1 MTTNKKF
8 IVWDWNGTL
17 QDDLS
22 VSMAALN
29 HTLKS
34 LGRPIV
40 DADRYRACFDVPIV
54 RMYRNLGLN
63 EDEIAHCLKPEH
75 NSYFDI
81 YDRLIEAV
89 DFRHG
94 ARDVLDFASAFD
106 VLHVILSNHLVD
118 VIHKD
123 LTRLKKREAFKD
135 ILAWPDRKSQFAH
148 PKGDF
153 LCAYMERNGL
163 MAQNGIIVGDTPE
176 EVKAARQH
184 GLVSVALSGGYNSLA
199 LLEEAKP
206 DYIISALPELK
217 PILQER
223 GFAA

>member
-1 MTTNKKF
+1 MTGDKKF

-29 HTLKS
+29 HTMER
-34 LGRPIV
+34 LGKPVI
-40 DADRYRACFDVPIV
+40 DADRYRECFDVPIA
-54 RMYRNLGLN
+54 RMYRTLGLS
-63 EDEIAHCLKPEH
+63 EAEIADCLAPDN

-81 YDRLIEAV
+81 YDRLIDAV

-94 ARDVLDFASAFD
+94 ARDVLDFASAFG

-123 LTRLKKREAFKD
+123 LMRLKKRDAFKD
-135 ILAWPDRKSQFAH
+135 ILAWPDKKSQFAH

-153 LCAYMERNGL
+153 LSDYMDRNGL
-163 MAQNGIIVGDTPE
+163 KAQNGIIVGDTPE

-184 GLVSVALSGGYNSLA
+184 GLVSVAISGGYSSLG
-199 LLEEAKP
+199 LLEDARP

-217 PILQER
+217 PILEER